1 MLLQQA
7 GRSDPNRPRFLPWG
21 AESRMSRLWDTP
33 EFWVRIRVDEM
44 LRDYPVLTADALAG
58 RLEHSR
64 VHWFNDPDLC
74 VRS

>member
-1 MLLQQA
+1 
-7 GRSDPNRPRFLPWG
+7 
-21 AESRMSRLWDTP
+21 MSRLWDTP